1 MRFCMSFGDTNFIG
15 VANANKYKSFVDED
29 WELDS
34 LLPHFGDEIKLYLIQ
49 SF

>member
-15 VANANKYKSFVDED
+15 VANADKYKSFVDED